1 MCLISMISKQPF
13 CLYQKKSK
21 NIIDN
26 LLSQFERNGWLFNN
40 SNKTISW
47 KSFEWPD
54 IVLTKIEFDDEDF
67 WGLYKFDEGKEGQ
80 VLLQY
85 NRIFESSKEFSDL
98 YKENEVKISNSF
110 FILIGIHEFI
120 HWLMHIV
127 PNKYGNENTLYFDKI
142 KYSTDDEKDF
152 HECFA
157 QLFTYFAAQKDKNL
171 MKLFNWK
178 TSLQKGSYLKYQE
191 LVNAGI
197 TLNDAIK
204 LLSCCRYLQIQS
216 FAETKVLYNEII
228 KRRKFEKIEPEE
240 WITGNLVNWES
251 INI

>member
-1 MCLISMISKQPF
+1 MCLISMRSRQPF

-26 LLSQFERNGWLFNN
+26 LLSQFERNGWLFNKTY
-40 SNKTISW
+40 KTISW

-54 IVLTKIEFDDEDF
+54 IVLTKIEFDQNDF
-67 WGLYKFDEGKEGQ
+67 WGQYKFDGGKEGQ

-85 NRIFESSKEFSDL
+85 DRIFESSKEFSDL
-98 YKENEVKISNSF
+98 YKEDEVKISNSF
-110 FILIGIHEFI
+110 FILIGIHEFV

-127 PNKYGNENTLYFDKI
+127 PNKYGNKNTISFGKI
-142 KYSTDDEKDF
+142 KYSTGDEKDF

-178 TSLQKGSYLKYQE
+178 VSLQKGSYLKYQE

-197 TLNDAIK
+197 TLNDAII
-204 LLSCCRYLQIQS
+204 LLSTCRYFKIQS

-240 WITGNLVNWES
+240 WITGSLVNWES
-251 INI
+251 IDI